1 MDIQDKLNILEEKLN
16 QLLYNYSHIKKER
29 DMLIVKQSD
38 LDKYIE
44 RLEQE
49 NSLLKQNKEVV
60 KKRIENMLIKF
71 EE

>member
-29 DMLIVKQSD
+29 DILIVKQSD